1 VLFLTDDDVACPVIV
16 AINRAYSTRGQR
28 QTQKSCP
35 GMNQSSWLSGTLN
48 GIEIAALASPIP
60 HNFIM
65 PLPVALSH
73 DMTSVRR
80 QMKGRKIVSIFAGV
94 CFVILF
100 GGCADFREE
109 LTAGAQR
116 LPDFFPGAATSEGY
130 WHGGNSPGPAKIV
143 VHVSEQRAYFYKG
156 RRLIGESTVSTG
168 KRGFD
173 TPPGRYRVIEKD
185 KNHIS
190 SEFGDYV
197 NHRGEVVKSNIDV
210 RKDAQPAGTHIDGA
224 RMPYF
229 MRFNGG
235 YGMHAGYVPQFR
247 ASHGCIRLPAR
258 MARHFFENAPD
269 DTPVIVKE

>member
-1 VLFLTDDDVACPVIV
+1 M
-16 AINRAYSTRGQR
+16 S
-28 QTQKSCP
+28 
-35 GMNQSSWLSGTLN
+35 
-48 GIEIAALASPIP
+48 
-60 HNFIM
+60 
-65 PLPVALSH
+65 LPVALPH

-80 QMKGRKIVSIFAGV
+80 QMKGRKIISIFTGV
-94 CFVILF
+94 CSVIICS
-100 GGCADFREE
+100 GCADFREE

-116 LPDFFPGAATSEGY
+116 LPDFFPGATTSEGY
-130 WHGGNSPGPAKIV
+130 WRGGDFPGPAKIV

-173 TPPGRYRVIEKD
+173 TPPGRYHVIEKD
-185 KNHIS
+185 KNHVS

-197 NHRGEVVKSNIDV
+197 NNNLGEVVKSNIDV
-210 RKDAQPAGTHIDGA
+210 RKDAQPAGTHFDGA

-235 YGMHAGYVPQFR
+235 YGMHAGYVPRFR

-258 MARHFFENAPD
+258 MARHFFENATD
-269 DTPVIVKE
+269 DTLVIVRK

>member
-1 VLFLTDDDVACPVIV
+1 LE
-16 AINRAYSTRGQR
+16 
-28 QTQKSCP
+28 
-35 GMNQSSWLSGTLN
+35 QSICLSGSLGN
-48 GIEIAALASPIP
+48 GMEIAALASSIS
-60 HNFIM
+60 HNFTL

-80 QMKGRKIVSIFAGV
+80 RMKSRKIIPILAGV

-100 GGCADFREE
+100 GGCADFTQE

-130 WHGGNSPGPAKIV
+130 WRGDNSPGPPKIV
-143 VHVSEQRAYFYKG
+143 VHVGEQRAYFYKG
-156 RRLIGESTVSTG
+156 HRLVGESTVSTG

-173 TPPGRYRVIEKD
+173 TPPGRYRVAEKD
-185 KNHIS
+185 KNHVS

-197 NHRGEVVKSNIDV
+197 NNRGEVVKSNIDV
-210 RKDAQPAGTHIDGA
+210 RKDAQPKGTHFDGA

-247 ASHGCIRLPAR
+247 ASHGCIRLPPR